1 MSPLGEG
8 IASLCFL
15 AGLTKCNQAICLST
29 VSSNPLWW
37 PVCGLKIDFKEPT
50 APITRRVHA
59 RSNAPCTRD
68 DSE

>member
-15 AGLTKCNQAICLST
+15 AGLTKCDQAICLST
-29 VSSNPLWW
+29 VSKSVTVGGQSV
-37 PVCGLKIDFKEPT
+37 VCRLISKNRLHLSLGEYTP
-50 APITRRVHA
+50 
-59 RSNAPCTRD
+59 NALCTRD